1 MKVEAPPNEDKDAS
15 DNSSIEVVIAN
26 NILHEIEHDEDIV
39 VEDEG
44 DIYLVSQWSQAS
56 KPSTLHYTTDQP
68 SSFQSLHT
76 KYYTHILPQAKR
88 G

>member
-44 DIYLVSQWSQAS
+44 DIYLVSQ
-56 KPSTLHYTTDQP
+56 
-68 SSFQSLHT
+68 
-76 KYYTHILPQAKR
+76 
-88 G
+88 